1 MNERLEDT
9 VYFTF
14 HDAINLESANRVMDF
29 CAKAVLQ
36 YKPKR
41 LYFLFSSGGGL
52 VDSGVTL
59 FNYLRG
65 LPQEIIMH
73 NVGSI
78 DSIANAVFLAGDV
91 RYATPISAFL
101 LHGISWTF
109 QQGAQLTY
117 SQMQET
123 ISRFDAA
130 EHLSAQII
138 GERSKLPEQE
148 VRDLFRQ
155 GQSKD
160 PKFALDKGLIHEIR
174 EVNIPMGAPLHSI
187 IKAG

>member
-1 MNERLEDT
+1 MPDT

-14 HDAINLESANRVMDF
+14 HDNISLESANRVIDF
-29 CAKAVLQ
+29 CNKAVVQ
-36 YKPKR
+36 YKPQR

-59 FNYLRG
+59 YNYLRS

-78 DSIANAVFLAGDV
+78 DSIGNVVFLAGRV
-91 RYATPISAFL
+91 RYATPASAFL
-101 LHGISWTF
+101 LHGIQWNF
-109 QQGAQLTY
+109 GQGASLTY

-123 ISRFDAA
+123 VSRFDAA
-130 EHLSAQII
+130 EQLSARII
-138 GERSKLPEQE
+138 GERSKLTAPE

-160 PKFALDKGLIHEIR
+160 PQFALDKGLIHEIR
-174 EVNIPMGAPLHSI
+174 DVSIPNGAPVHAI
-187 IKAG
+187 VPGG

>member
-1 MNERLEDT
+1 MGDT
-9 VYFTF
+9 VYLTF
-14 HDAINLESANRVMDF
+14 HDTINLQSVNRVMDF
-29 CAKAVLQ
+29 CAKAILQ
-36 YKPKR
+36 YKPKK
-41 LYFLFSSGGGL
+41 LYFLFSSGGGM

-78 DSIANAVFLAGDV
+78 DSIANVVFLAGKI
-91 RYATPISAFL
+91 RHATPMSVFL

-109 QQGAQLTY
+109 QQGATLTY

-123 ISRFDAA
+123 MSRFDAA
-130 EHLSAQII
+130 EQLSARII
-138 GERSKLPEQE
+138 GERSKLTAEE
-148 VRDLFRQ
+148 VRELFRQ

-160 PKFALDKGLIHEIR
+160 PQFALDKGLVHEIR
-174 EVNIPMGAPLHSI
+174 DVAIPDGAPLHSI
-187 IKAG
+187 IPAV

>member
-1 MNERLEDT
+1 MGDT
-9 VYFTF
+9 VYLTF
-14 HDAINLESANRVMDF
+14 HDAINLQSVNRVMDF
-29 CAKAVLQ
+29 SAKAVLQ
-36 YKPKR
+36 YKPKK
-41 LYFLFSSGGGL
+41 LYFLFSSGGGM

-78 DSIANAVFLAGDV
+78 DSIANVVFLAGKV
-91 RYATPISAFL
+91 RYATPMSVFL

-109 QQGAQLTY
+109 QQGATLTY

-123 ISRFDAA
+123 MSCFDAA
-130 EHLSAQII
+130 EQLSARII
-138 GERSKLPEQE
+138 GERSKLTAEE
-148 VRDLFRQ
+148 VRELFRQ

-160 PKFALDKGLIHEIR
+160 PQFALDKGLVHEIR
-174 EVNIPMGAPLHSI
+174 DVAIPDGAPIHSI
-187 IKAG
+187 IQAV